1 MPASDP
7 AAQLALRCFLAWL
20 LLAAAAHKLR
30 HAEAFR
36 AAVLGYALVPQRLAG
51 ALARALPA
59 LELAAGVALLAPP
72 PAARAGAAA
81 AAALFALYA
90 GAIGANLARGRRHID
105 CGCAG
110 PGARQTLGPALV
122 ARNAL
127 LVAAAALAALPPV
140 PRAWLWLDAVT
151 VAGGAGA
158 LALLYAAADL
168 ALSHAPRVAA
178 LRGGS

>member
-1 MPASDP
+1 MPAVDP
-7 AAQLALRCFLAWL
+7 AAQLALRLFLAWL

-59 LELAAGVALLAPP
+59 LELAAGAALLAPP
-72 PAARAGAAA
+72 SARAGAGT
-81 AAALFALYA
+81 AAALLGLYA
-90 GAIGANLARGRRHID
+90 GAIGVNLARGRRHID

-110 PGARQTLGPALV
+110 PGARQALGPGLV

-127 LVAAAALAALPPV
+127 LVAAAALAALPAA
-140 PRAWLWLDAVT
+140 PRAWLWIDAVT
-151 VAGGAGA
+151 AAGGAGA

-178 LRGGS
+178 LRSGP